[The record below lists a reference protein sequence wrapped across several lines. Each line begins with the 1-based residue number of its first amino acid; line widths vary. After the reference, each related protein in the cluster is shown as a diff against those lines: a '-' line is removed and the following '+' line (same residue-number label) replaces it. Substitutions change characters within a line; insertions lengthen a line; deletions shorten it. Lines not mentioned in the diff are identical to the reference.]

1 MELSGLGVGWDRL
14 GAGRELSGLG
24 GSWVLDGVDW
34 ELSGVCRESGG
45 RGELGGGG

>member
-1 MELSGLGVGWDRL
+1 M
-14 GAGRELSGLG
+14 ELSGLG